1 MKMHDVF
8 LCLVGA
14 GFVHVPQKA
23 IFDAERPSGFLVFKK
38 KSEKIKCF

>member
-8 LCLVGA
+8 LCLVGV

-23 IFDAERPSGFLVFKK
+23 IFDAERPSGFLVLK
-38 KSEKIKCF
+38 KSEKLKCF